1 MHVADVKQLLAAARD
16 ICPGG
21 TILLADGCYR
31 MPHYFELNT
40 DRISLRNASGDRGK
54 VVLDAA
60 ESRYGELVGLRAYS
74 GATIA
79 DLTIQDIRHNG
90 FKLSPDSGIHGVTI
104 RDRAIHNIWQRG
116 LKGVRVPAG
125 DSRIKPP
132 KTAVSSTAHI
142 FQNRG
147 LHLVKS

>member
-1 MHVADVKQLLAAARD
+1 MA
-16 ICPGG
+16 
-21 TILLADGCYR
+21 
-31 MPHYFELNT
+31 
-40 DRISLRNASGDRGK
+40 
-54 VVLDAA
+54 
-60 ESRYGELVGLRAYS
+60 
-74 GATIA
+74 IA
-79 DLTIQDIRHNG
+79 DLPIQNIRHNG